1 MSFSVDIARERIV
14 YTSTRAIQPDEELCI
29 FYGHQ
34 LWFDPVDGPPSR
46 TPDKLENTDP
56 WGGLADIQG
65 HVDDNVAS
73 TSSDRDIVAEDDLP
87 FTWKKL
93 ALDKEEEQLGDIE
106 LGMHAL
112 RSIIDLY

>member
-1 MSFSVDIARERIV
+1 MIFISA
-14 YTSTRAIQPDEELCI
+14 RAIQPDEELCI

-46 TPDKLENTDP
+46 ALDLNQSNDP

-65 HVDDNVAS
+65 DTDDHAVTA
-73 TSSDRDIVAEDDLP
+73 SSDDSDIVSEDNLP

-93 ALDKEEEQLGDIE
+93 GLDKEEEQLDNIE
-106 LGMHAL
+106 LGNHIPL
-112 RSIIDLY
+112 STVNHY